1 MGVLSPVSWSGEGGH
16 LVGAGRVAASRVRR
30 NFLPKL
36 APPPFFSSK
45 KKKRKIVPRSQ
56 QQHTLPEC
64 KRSDTKQNRKKK
76 YERTE
81 KRSGALHYPDAS
93 TAALASAETCK
104 TGRQQLRTP
113 ENKKRTKINIEKQT
127 KREIQKRR
135 TSTSSKFSKNRESG
149 IEGKK
154 KRVCLAAKKKTE
166 STAAKRDKTPHIR
179 HETR

>member
-1 MGVLSPVSWSGEGGH
+1 MRVELQ
-16 LVGAGRVAASRVRR
+16 RVACGETSSL
-30 NFLPKL
+30 NS
-36 APPPFFSSK
+36 PPPFFSPQR

-56 QQHTLPEC
+56 QQHTLPER

-135 TSTSSKFSKNRESG
+135 TSTSSKFSKNSESASK
-149 IEGKK
+149 E
-154 KRVCLAAKKKTE
+154 KKKTRV
-166 STAAKRDKTPHIR
+166 SGS
-179 HETR
+179 

>member
-1 MGVLSPVSWSGEGGH
+1 MRVELQ
-16 LVGAGRVAASRVRR
+16 RVACGETSSL
-30 NFLPKL
+30 NS
-36 APPPFFSSK
+36 PPPFFSPQR

-127 KREIQKRR
+127 RREIQK
-135 TSTSSKFSKNRESG
+135 KANLYVFKVQQEQREC

-154 KRVCLAAKKKTE
+154 KTRV
-166 STAAKRDKTPHIR
+166 SGS
-179 HETR
+179 